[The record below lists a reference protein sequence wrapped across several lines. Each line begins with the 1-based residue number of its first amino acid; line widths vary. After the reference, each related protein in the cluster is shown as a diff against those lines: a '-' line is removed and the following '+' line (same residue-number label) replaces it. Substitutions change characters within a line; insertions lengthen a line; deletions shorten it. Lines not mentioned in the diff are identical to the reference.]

1 MLEYTKHFYCRGVI
15 FLRKQRSALYCV
27 FIFFCFLSL
36 PPSCK
41 TASALEDADRID
53 LQRGISYERYLF
65 GGTGLQI
72 ERMFARSK
80 AVRPSEA
87 LLSAAQRIDSPVY
100 IVTYGSITC
109 PDCAIAVPYLERLKS
124 ANSRIETRYFARDNE
139 AREMLL
145 ERTGR
150 NRIPTIFITDRKGSI
165 LSGYY
170 VEYPRI
176 VYDLLEKSK
185 TEDERRAHIKD
196 FRAGKYDD
204 DVQSDLTDL
213 IDSVF

>member
-1 MLEYTKHFYCRGVI
+1 MIC
-15 FLRKQRSALYCV
+15 LRKQRSALCGV
-27 FIFFCFLSL
+27 FIFFYFLSL
-36 PPSCK
+36 SQFCE
-41 TASALEDADRID
+41 TASALEDAGRID
-53 LQRGISYERYLF
+53 LRKGGSYERYLF

-87 LLSAAQRIDSPVY
+87 LLSAAQRIDAPVF

-109 PDCAIAVPYLERLKS
+109 PDCAIAVPYLERLKT

-150 NRIPTIFITDRKGSI
+150 NRIPTIFITDRSGRI
-165 LSGYY
+165 LSDHY

-185 TEDERRAHIKD
+185 TEDERRTHID
-196 FRAGKYDD
+196 EFRAGKYDD
-204 DVQSDLTDL
+204 DVQTDLTDL
-213 IDSVF
+213 IDSIF